1 MTAPR
6 ATLRL
11 QFHRGFTFGDAA
23 ALVDYFAALGIS
35 HVYASPITTA
45 QPGSTHGYDTVDY
58 TRVSDELGGETG
70 LVALVERL
78 RAHGMGLIADFVPNH
93 MGAGGAHNAWWLDIL
108 TWGRHSEYAR
118 HFDVDWHSPDPA
130 LRGKVLAP
138 FLGVAYGEALQAGD
152 IRLVSNAARG
162 QFVVEYGPHRFPIC
176 PTDYAAML
184 RQGDAAVLAPLSEA
198 FQDLTTQPEDRAR
211 ANAAQQT
218 FRTFAANARNADALD
233 AVAEFYQA
241 PDALHRLLERQH
253 FRLASWRT
261 AADEVNWRRF
271 FDISS
276 LIGMRVERP
285 DVFDAMHALVFRLYV
300 EGVIDGLRIDHV
312 DGLAEPREYCQ
323 RLRQRLDALRA
334 QRPVALRDA
343 PPVIVVEKILAHD
356 EAMRHDWHVDG
367 TTGYDFMNQV
377 GMLMHDAAA
386 AAPLDTAWAALQ
398 GASTLTLD
406 EQTLRAKRQV
416 LAENLAAEVD
426 RCARALHR
434 IARDD
439 IATRDAT
446 FASIKRVLVEYVAHF
461 PVYRMYPE
469 GGVRS
474 DEDNRFFDRA
484 REAARAALRLAD
496 HALLERLDCW
506 LGGAPMPGAEA
517 SGGGTAAPAY
527 PTPASSH
534 RRAALIVF
542 SQLTSPTAA
551 KSIEDTLCY
560 RYGRLISRNEVGAN
574 PAQLAM
580 SVADFHAAM
589 TARARDFP
597 RAWLTTATH
606 DHKRGED
613 TRARLA
619 VLSEIPERWTSIATT
634 WSKLNAKHKLDGAHG
649 ASVAIGPE
657 ATVESMLYQTLV
669 GAWPLDLAPDDH
681 DGVAAFK
688 DRVAGWLEKAL
699 REAKLRTDWFAPN
712 RDYEKACQDFLSA
725 VLDTRASNPF
735 PRELAAFVD
744 AIAPAGA
751 INSLA
756 QTLLRVCSPG
766 VADLYQGTELWDFSL
781 VDPDNRRPVDFARR
795 RALLSTQAPASMLAQ
810 WRDGAIKLALI
821 RRALQLRADQ
831 PALWI
836 GGDYLPLEIDGPM
849 AAHAIAFA
857 RIDRSRGDFAVVVA
871 TRLPGAI
878 LGANR
883 TPCVPADTWGETTIE
898 LPDELARAT
907 RDIVSDRDVKLQ
919 RKHLLRDVLAA
930 CPVALL
936 TRSDA

>member
-1 MTAPR
+1 
-6 ATLRL
+6 
-11 QFHRGFTFGDAA
+11 
-23 ALVDYFAALGIS
+23 
-35 HVYASPITTA
+35 
-45 QPGSTHGYDTVDY
+45 
-58 TRVSDELGGETG
+58 
-70 LVALVERL
+70 
-78 RAHGMGLIADFVPNH
+78 
-93 MGAGGAHNAWWLDIL
+93 MGAGGADNAWWLDIL
-108 TWGRHSEYAR
+108 AWGRHSDYAR
-118 HFDVDWHSPDPA
+118 HFDIDWHSPDPA

-138 FLGVAYGEALQAGD
+138 FLGVAYGEALHAGQ
-152 IRLVSNAARG
+152 IRLVSDPERG

-184 RQGDAAVLAPLSEA
+184 RQGDASVLAPLAEA

-211 ANAAQQT
+211 AIAAQQT
-218 FRTFAANARNADALD
+218 FRTFASNARHAAALD
-233 AVAEFYQA
+233 AVATAYTA
-241 PDALHRLLERQH
+241 PDLLHRLLERQH

-271 FDISS
+271 FDISA

-285 DVFDAMHALVFRLYV
+285 DVFEAMHALMFRLYA

-323 RLRQRLDALRA
+323 RLRQRLDALCA
-334 QRPVALRDA
+334 QRPPALREAA
-343 PPVIVVEKILAHD
+343 PTIVVEKILAYD
-356 EAMRHDWHVDG
+356 EPMPRDWHVDG

-386 AAPLDTAWAALQ
+386 AATLDTAWAALQ
-398 GASTLTLD
+398 GASTLTLE

-439 IATRDAT
+439 ITTRDAT
-446 FASIKRVLVEYVAHF
+446 FASIKRVLVEYVSHF

-469 GGVRS
+469 SGVRS
-474 DEDNRFFDRA
+474 EADNRFFDRA

-506 LGGAPMPGAEA
+506 LGGAPMPSAEPAHTGA
-517 SGGGTAAPAY
+517 GAPAY
-527 PTPASSH
+527 PTPAGSH

-551 KSIEDTLCY
+551 KAIEDTLCY

-574 PAQLAM
+574 PTQLAM
-580 SVADFHAAM
+580 SVADFHASM
-589 TARARDFP
+589 VARAQDFP
-597 RAWLTTATH
+597 HAWLTTATH

-619 VLSEIPERWTSIATT
+619 VLSEIPERWASVAAA

-657 ATVESMLYQTLV
+657 ATVESMVYQTLV
-669 GAWPLDLAPDDH
+669 GAWPLDLSPDDH
-681 DGVAAFK
+681 DGVATFK

-712 RDYEKACQDFLSA
+712 ADYEKACQDFLSA
-725 VLDTRASNPF
+725 ALATRTSNPF
-735 PRELAAFVD
+735 ARELAAFVD
-744 AIAPAGA
+744 AIAPAGVV
-751 INSLA
+751 NSLA
-756 QTLLRVCSPG
+756 QTLLRVCAPG

-795 RALLSTQAPASMLAQ
+795 RALLSTASPASMLAQ
-810 WRDGAIKLALI
+810 WRDGSIKLALI
-821 RRALQLRADQ
+821 RRALALRARH
-831 PALWI
+831 PALFV
-836 GGDYLPLEIDGPM
+836 GGDYLPLDIEGPM
-849 AAHAIAFA
+849 AAHVIAFA
-857 RIDRSRGDFAVVVA
+857 RIDRASGDVAVAIA

-878 LGANR
+878 LGGS
-883 TPCVPADTWGETTIE
+883 PVPLVPPATWGDTVID
-898 LPDELARAT
+898 LPDEVLQAT
-907 RDIVSDRDVKLQ
+907 RDIASDRNVKLQ
-919 RKHLLRDVLAA
+919 RKQFVRDILAT

-936 TRSDA
+936 TRPD